1 MMAPVN
7 NTVEHYKK
15 ARLPP
20 VASAG
25 LIGWLRQNL
34 FSSVSNTILTLVS
47 VYLLSLAIPAILD
60 WAFLSSQV
68 SGDTRFDC
76 KVEGACWAWLDQRFG
91 QFLFGFYPEGER
103 WRVILAFILL
113 FPALIPWL
121 TQGVPGQRYLRWF
134 SVAYPA
140 IATILLAGGLGLQ
153 EIPTDKFGGFMLN
166 LIVGLSGIVLSLP
179 VGILLALGRQSKLP
193 LIRWFSIGFIEAIRG
208 VPLITLLFVSNI
220 LLPIFLPPDMTLDSI
235 VRVIIMV
242 TAFAS
247 AYMAEVIRGGLQAI
261 PSGQYEAAHAMGLN
275 YWKSMRLIVL
285 PQALRI
291 SIPGIVNTFIGLFK
305 DTTLVIV
312 IGLFDILGIA
322 NAMVSNP
329 DWLGLSTET
338 YVFVAVFFFAVCFS
352 MSRYSMWLERRLG
365 NQRH

>member
-1 MMAPVN
+1 MS
-7 NTVEHYKK
+7 
-15 ARLPP
+15 LPKDP
-20 VASAG
+20 HNVYTAASPPPAASVG

-34 FSSVSNTILTLVS
+34 FSSFSNTILTLVS
-47 VYLLSLAIPAILD
+47 IYLLSLAIPAVLD
-60 WAFLSSQV
+60 WAFWSSQL
-68 SGDTRFDC
+68 SGDNRFDC
-76 KVEGACWAWLDQRFG
+76 KLEGACWAWLDQRLG
-91 QFLFGFYPEGER
+91 QFLFGFYPDSER
-103 WRVILAFILL
+103 WRVILAFVLL
-113 FPALIPWL
+113 FAALLPWL
-121 TQGVPGQRYLRWF
+121 TTGVPGQRYLRWF
-134 SVAYPA
+134 SISYPF
-140 IATILLAGGLGLQ
+140 IATVLLTGGFGLEQ
-153 EIPTDKFGGFMLN
+153 VPTDKFGGFMLN

-193 LIRWFSIGFIEAIRG
+193 LIRWLCIGFIEAVRG

-220 LLPIFLPPDMTLDSI
+220 LLPIFLPPDVTLDSI

-261 PSGQYEAAHAMGLN
+261 PSGQYEAANALGLN
-275 YWKSMRLIVL
+275 YWRSMRLIVL

-352 MSRYSMWLERRLG
+352 MSRYSMWLERRLSG
-365 NQRH
+365 QRH